1 MSVKICPVLLCRRSF
16 QRIFPQLEIFFDP
29 GRNLAERGYKLLII
43 NYGYIPVLG
52 TWFSIDYERSQLCGL
67 FYLQTICIQISGES
81 EKEL

>member
-52 TWFSIDYERSQLCGL
+52 TQTDLGRFFNALKCRFDG
-67 FYLQTICIQISGES
+67 YLGSG
-81 EKEL
+81 